1 MSFPN
6 IPIPYNDAEDE
17 EPDYMNHMH
26 ELLNDRHE
34 WGNDE
39 MDLIRNELAQL
50 QDDVDLCPTFTA
62 INYFKNMVD
71 TYWVVTY
78 YTDNDTITKYYS
90 IEEYSLQKL
99 KVIWDTKAEQMKMNK
114 RLKLRSRSRY

>member
-1 MSFPN
+1 
-6 IPIPYNDAEDE
+6 
-17 EPDYMNHMH
+17 
-26 ELLNDRHE
+26 
-34 WGNDE
+34 
-39 MDLIRNELAQL
+39 
-50 QDDVDLCPTFTA
+50 
-62 INYFKNMVD
+62 MVD